1 MAIMLDQ
8 IDELMRGLGEEEVMR
23 MLKKQVRKNRE
34 IIADLTKQE
43 LAIEE
48 EKARKRRRE
57 QDREQVRRDYKERW
71 EEEEQRKRK
80 EREKKERRK
89 RIDNEWKRVEEMR
102 IKEERKAKREQRL
115 ESMEKIKIDKQ
126 KRVIQESK
134 CFGYR
139 GFEHITCYCRN
150 VERRRE
156 KGSTLIPSNKFEVF
170 TSRVMNVRI
179 LSEDK

>member
-57 QDREQVRRDYKERW
+57 QDRE
-71 EEEEQRKRK
+71 
-80 EREKKERRK
+80 
-89 RIDNEWKRVEEMR
+89 
-102 IKEERKAKREQRL
+102 
-115 ESMEKIKIDKQ
+115 
-126 KRVIQESK
+126 
-134 CFGYR
+134 
-139 GFEHITCYCRN
+139 
-150 VERRRE
+150 
-156 KGSTLIPSNKFEVF
+156 
-170 TSRVMNVRI
+170 
-179 LSEDK
+179 